1 MLRIGDALKVFCV
14 FALLLTSLA
23 VTGCGSSA
31 KLPGKYDDWVVLET
45 GNTIHPAVGD
55 CIYTVARP
63 EIDDKYIN
71 SDYNVIGKIFLYSKE
86 KDSFD
91 ELMEYNEGVKE
102 RKDPLYQ
109 KKPTQYLMEQ
119 GRYYSDIGMLLYL
132 PDYIKEGTVV
142 EEKKISDLLKENNN
156 FSFLLALSGN
166 DGIATTYLY
175 EFANKQYAVQIAE
188 KSNGALILLSGPVEV
203 K

>member
-45 GNTIHPAVGD
+45 GNTIQ
-55 CIYTVARP
+55 RP